1 VDSHKATPER
11 ALIKATLSSPRKGF
25 AQPALLYVF
34 AFFGTLAKTKKY
46 ARNQMIRGGDI
57 VKGSCLLQKGQPYL
71 VVEREFHNPGKGT
84 AVARIKMKS
93 IKDGSVL
100 SLTIP
105 TQQEVEDAQVDIHT
119 CQYQYAD
126 QDNYHFMDNENYEQY
141 EVSIADNPDKK
152 FYLKDGDVYELT
164 IWEGKVIDI
173 KIPYKVVF
181 EVAESENYVKGD
193 TVSGAT
199 KPVVTETGL
208 TVRVPLFIKQGE
220 KIMVNTETNEYVE
233 RVN

>member
-1 VDSHKATPER
+1 
-11 ALIKATLSSPRKGF
+11 
-25 AQPALLYVF
+25 
-34 AFFGTLAKTKKY
+34 
-46 ARNQMIRGGDI
+46 MIRGGDI

-84 AVARIKMKS
+84 AIARIKMKS
-93 IKDGSVL
+93 LKDGSVL

-105 TQQEVEDAQVDIHT
+105 TQQEIEDAEVVISS
-119 CQYQYAD
+119 CQYQYSD
-126 QDNYHFMDNENYEQY
+126 KDNFYFMDNKSYEQY
-141 EVSIADNPDKK
+141 EVSISGMPDKK
-152 FYLKDGDVYELT
+152 YYLQEDGIYDLI

-173 KIPYKVVF
+173 KIPYKVTF
-181 EVAESENYVKGD
+181 TVAESENYVKGD

-199 KPVVTETGL
+199 KPVTTETGL

-220 KIMVNTETNEYVE
+220 KILVNTETNEYVE

>member
-1 VDSHKATPER
+1 
-11 ALIKATLSSPRKGF
+11 
-25 AQPALLYVF
+25 
-34 AFFGTLAKTKKY
+34 
-46 ARNQMIRGGDI
+46 MIRCGDI
-57 VKGSCLLQKGQPYL
+57 TKGTCLLQKGQPYL
-71 VVEREFHNPGKGT
+71 VVEREFHTPGKGT
-84 AVARIKMKS
+84 AIARIKMKS

-100 SLTIP
+100 SITVP
-105 TQQEVEDAQVDIHT
+105 TQQEVEDAQVDVHN

-126 QDNYHFMDNENYEQY
+126 QDNYHFMDNETYDQY

-152 FYLKDGDVYELT
+152 LYLKENDVYQLT

-173 KIPYKVVF
+173 QIPYKVVF
-181 EVAESENYVKGD
+181 TVAESENYVKGD

-220 KIMVNTETNEYVE
+220 KILVNTETNEYVE
-233 RVN
+233 RVNN

>member
-1 VDSHKATPER
+1 
-11 ALIKATLSSPRKGF
+11 
-25 AQPALLYVF
+25 
-34 AFFGTLAKTKKY
+34 
-46 ARNQMIRGGDI
+46 MIRGGDI
-57 VKGSCLLQKGQPYL
+57 VKGSCLLQKGQPFL
-71 VVEREFHNPGKGT
+71 VVDREFHNPGKGT
-84 AVARIKMKS
+84 AVARVKMKS

-105 TQQEVEDAQVDIHT
+105 TQQEVDDAQVEVKA

-126 QDNYHFMDNENYEQY
+126 TDFYHFMDNETYDQY
-141 EVSIADNPDKK
+141 EVPITDHEEKK
-152 FYLKDGDVYELT
+152 LYLKSEDSYDLT

-181 EVAESENYVKGD
+181 TVAESENYIKGD

-199 KPVVTETGL
+199 KPVTTETGL

-220 KIMVNTETNEYVE
+220 KILVNTETNEYV
-233 RVN
+233 

>member
-1 VDSHKATPER
+1 
-11 ALIKATLSSPRKGF
+11 
-25 AQPALLYVF
+25 
-34 AFFGTLAKTKKY
+34 
-46 ARNQMIRGGDI
+46 MIRGGDI

-71 VVEREFHNPGKGT
+71 VIEREFHNPGKGT
-84 AVARIKMKS
+84 AIARIKMKS

-100 SLTIP
+100 TMTIP
-105 TQQEVEDAQVDIHT
+105 TQQEVEDATVDTQT

-126 QDNYHFMDNENYEQY
+126 QDNFHFMDNETYEQY
-141 EVSIADNPDKK
+141 EVPIADMEEKK
-152 FYLKDGDVYELT
+152 YYLKDGEPYELT

-173 KIPYKVVF
+173 KIPYKVAF
-181 EVAESENYVKGD
+181 TVAESENYVKGD

-220 KIMVNTETNEYVE
+220 RILVNTETNEYVE
-233 RVN
+233 RVNG

>member
-1 VDSHKATPER
+1 
-11 ALIKATLSSPRKGF
+11 
-25 AQPALLYVF
+25 
-34 AFFGTLAKTKKY
+34 
-46 ARNQMIRGGDI
+46 MIRGGDI
-57 VKGSCLLQKGQPYL
+57 VKGSCLLQKGQPFL

-84 AVARIKMKS
+84 AVARVKMKS

-105 TQQEVEDAQVDIHT
+105 TQQEVEDAQVDIT
-119 CQYQYAD
+119 GCQYQYAD
-126 QDNYHFMDNENYEQY
+126 QDNYHFMDSESYEQY
-141 EVSIADNPDKK
+141 EVPIADNPDKK
-152 FYLKDGDVYELT
+152 FYLKDGDSYELT

-181 EVAESENYVKGD
+181 TVAESENYVKGD

-220 KIMVNTETNEYVE
+220 KILVNTETNEYVE
-233 RVN
+233 RVNN

>member
-1 VDSHKATPER
+1 
-11 ALIKATLSSPRKGF
+11 
-25 AQPALLYVF
+25 
-34 AFFGTLAKTKKY
+34 
-46 ARNQMIRGGDI
+46 

-105 TQQEVEDAQVDIHT
+105 TQQEVEDAQVDTHT
-119 CQYQYAD
+119 CLYQRAD
-126 QDNYHFMDNENYEQY
+126 QEYFHFMDNESYEMY
-141 EVSIADNPDKK
+141 EVPIRDMEDKK
-152 FYLKDGDVYELT
+152 YYLKENDSYELI

-173 KIPYKVVF
+173 NIPYKVVF
-181 EVAESENYVKGD
+181 TVAESENYVKGD

-199 KPVVTETGL
+199 KPIVTETGL

-220 KIMVNTETNEYVE
+220 KILVNTESNEYVE
-233 RVN
+233 RVNT

>member
-1 VDSHKATPER
+1 
-11 ALIKATLSSPRKGF
+11 
-25 AQPALLYVF
+25 
-34 AFFGTLAKTKKY
+34 
-46 ARNQMIRGGDI
+46 MIRGGDI

-71 VVEREFHNPGKGT
+71 VVEREFHNHGKGT
-84 AVARIKMKS
+84 AIARIKMKS

-100 SLTIP
+100 TLTIP
-105 TQQEVEDAQVDIHT
+105 TQQEIEDAQVEVHT

-126 QDNYHFMDNENYEQY
+126 QDNFHFMDNESYDQY
-141 EVSIADNPDKK
+141 EVSISDNEEKK
-152 FYLKDGDVYELT
+152 LYLKEGDVYELT

-181 EVAESENYVKGD
+181 TVAESENYGKGD

-199 KPVVTETGL
+199 TPSTTETGL

-220 KIMVNTETNEYVE
+220 KILENTETNEYLE
-233 RVN
+233 RVNS

>member
-1 VDSHKATPER
+1 
-11 ALIKATLSSPRKGF
+11 
-25 AQPALLYVF
+25 
-34 AFFGTLAKTKKY
+34 
-46 ARNQMIRGGDI
+46 MIRGGDI
-57 VKGSCLLQKGQPYL
+57 VKGSCLLQKGQPFL

-100 SLTIP
+100 TLTVP
-105 TQQEVEDAQVDIHT
+105 TQQEVEDAQVDIKA

-126 QDNYHFMDNENYEQY
+126 QDNYHFMDNETYEQH
-141 EVSIADNPDKK
+141 EVPVESMPDKK
-152 FYLKDGDVYELT
+152 LYLKDGDNYDLT
-164 IWEGKVIDI
+164 IWEGDVIDI

-181 EVAESENYVKGD
+181 TVAESENYVRGD

-220 KIMVNTETNEYVE
+220 KILVNTETNEYVE
-233 RVN
+233 RVNT